1 MEKPITVAKK
11 EFEDKLTDLINT
23 SGLPPIILS
32 PIFKEFHNNIKLMEK
47 RQLDADTER
56 YMKFLE
62 ENGGKDEIS

>member
-1 MEKPITVAKK
+1 MDKPITVAKK

-32 PIFKEFHNNIKLMEK
+32 PIFKDMYNNIKLMEK
-47 RQLDADTER
+47 RQLDSDTER

-62 ENGGKDEIS
+62 ENGDKNETP